1 MKKTILL
8 LAALFVLAGCST
20 TVKTSQPMSASVQSG
35 MTVAETTAVFATGA
49 TGPAEV
55 VPMLEAAVM
64 KAVAA
69 RNSSG
74 TKVRLKMT
82 ITRYTLVNAGARALI
97 GAMAGSNYL
106 NVDVAVES
114 VESGEVVGR
123 YSVERESNP
132 GGYGIFYSQANG
144 LINEAAKGVAQGL
157 SGS

>member
-35 MTVAETTAVFATGA
+35 MTVAETTAVF
-49 TGPAEV
+49 
-55 VPMLEAAVM
+55 
-64 KAVAA
+64 
-69 RNSSG
+69 G